1 MSYCVSQILSKKS
14 RTRTLVDGLLN
25 FYNFPNESKPF
36 IFYTLIKMLFSAP
49 ENFYF
54 FQNCTKIGSSPS
66 LCFSKRLEVQ
76 MHFIW
81 HELDIGQIQPAPSFE
96 SLTSKPRK
104 FGPIRSQHFSCQCTR
119 GFQLKGFFLES
130 FIFVPKHDNFIT
142 YTLHSADTTRNLRC
156 HFRLVRSQISAQSD

>member
-1 MSYCVSQILSKKS
+1 MLTHTPASKHRLGFADDDFVKWSCPIILLFVSYCISQILSKKS
-14 RTRTLVDGLLN
+14 RTRTLVDGWLN

-104 FGPIRSQHFSCQCTR
+104 FGPIRSQNFSCQCTR
-119 GFQLKGFFLES
+119 GFQLKGFFS
-130 FIFVPKHDNFIT
+130 RKFYICPKT
-142 YTLHSADTTRNLRC
+142 W
-156 HFRLVRSQISAQSD
+156 